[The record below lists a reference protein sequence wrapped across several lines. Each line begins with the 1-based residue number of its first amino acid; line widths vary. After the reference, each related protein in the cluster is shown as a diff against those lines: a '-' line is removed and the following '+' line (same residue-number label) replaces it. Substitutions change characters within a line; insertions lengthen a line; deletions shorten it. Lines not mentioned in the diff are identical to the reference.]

1 MDPADIIRFADAVH
15 RERGIDKE
23 IVFTA
28 IEQGLLTAARKRFGE
43 DSVIEVQLDRRT
55 GDIKCLVN
63 GKAET
68 MAFGRI
74 AAQTARQVMSQRIRE
89 AERDKNLE
97 EYNRRLGSIVTG
109 SIQRIESGNLI
120 VNMGR
125 VEGIV
130 PRSEQIRGETFKVG
144 DRLRAYL
151 FEVRPQ
157 GQRVRIVLSRSRPEF
172 VQKLFALE
180 VPEISDGVIAVKAI
194 EREAG
199 YKTKLAVESLDR
211 KVDPIGACVGVRG
224 SRIRNIIDE
233 LNGEKVDILKWEE
246 QPEVMI
252 STALKPAQINS
263 ITLNWDTRTADVLVD
278 EDQLS
283 LAIGRRGANVR
294 LASRLAGWEINISG
308 EPLPEEEVT
317 ESAETSADTPTEAP
331 ADTPTEAP
339 ADTPTEAPA
348 EAPAETP
355 AETPADASAET
366 DPPPAAEA
374 SAAPEPVEGAP
385 PEPVEEVPPEPV
397 EEAPPEPVEEAQGE
411 PEEAPEGEEKPAS
424 AG

>member
-1 MDPADIIRFADAVH
+1 MEPADIIRFADIVH
-15 RERGIDKE
+15 RDRGIDKE

-43 DSVIEVQLDRRT
+43 DSVIEVHLNRST
-55 GDIKCLVN
+55 GEIQCLVN
-63 GKAET
+63 GKPKSME
-68 MAFGRI
+68 FGRI

-97 EYNRRLGSIVTG
+97 EYNRRLDTIVTG

-144 DRLRAYL
+144 DRIRAYL

-157 GQRVRIVLSRSRPEF
+157 GQRVRIVLSRSRPDF
-172 VQKLFALE
+172 VKKLFALE
-180 VPEISDGVIAVKAI
+180 VPEIADGVIEVKAI

-199 YKTKLAVESLDR
+199 YKTKLAVASLDA

-233 LNGEKVDILKWEE
+233 LNGEKVDILKYEE

-252 STALKPAQINS
+252 ATALKPAQINS
-263 ITLNWDTRTADVLVD
+263 ITLNWDTRIADVLVD

-294 LASRLAGWEINISG
+294 LASRLAGWDINISG
-308 EPLPEEEVT
+308 EKIAPPPEEAGAEGAAAEGTEAETAVPEGGET
-317 ESAETSADTPTEAP
+317 GPESAETAEPPAEAP
-331 ADTPTEAP
+331 SEPTAPPAEAP
-339 ADTPTEAPA
+339 PAAPAGSAPA
-348 EAPAETP
+348 EAPPSSPAAETP
-355 AETPADASAET
+355 AEQSPEET
-366 DPPPAAEA
+366 
-374 SAAPEPVEGAP
+374 G
-385 PEPVEEVPPEPV
+385 EVPERPT
-397 EEAPPEPVEEAQGE
+397 A
-411 PEEAPEGEEKPAS
+411 
-424 AG
+424 

>member
-1 MDPADIIRFADAVH
+1 MDPADIIRFADVVH
-15 RERGIDKE
+15 RDRGIDKE

-43 DSVIEVQLDRRT
+43 DAVIEVHVDRRN
-55 GDIKCLVN
+55 GKIDCLVN
-63 GKAET
+63 GKQQT
-68 MAFGRI
+68 MDFGRI

-89 AERDKNLE
+89 AERDKHLE
-97 EYNRRLGSIVTG
+97 EYNRRLNSIVTG
-109 SIQRIESGNLI
+109 TIQRIESGNLI

-157 GQRVRIVLSRSRPEF
+157 GQRVRIVLSRSRPDF
-172 VQKLFALE
+172 VSKLFELE
-180 VPEISDGVIAVKAI
+180 VPEIADGVIRVRAI

-199 YKTKLAVESLDR
+199 YKTKLAVESLDQ

-233 LNGEKVDILKWEE
+233 LNGEKVDILKWED
-246 QPEVMI
+246 QPQVMI

-263 ITLNWDTRTADVLVD
+263 IMLNWDTHTADVLVD

-294 LASRLAGWEINISG
+294 LASRLSGWDINIG
-308 EPLPEEEVT
+308 AEPGTGPEGGGATVAAGGPEET
-317 ESAETSADTPTEAP
+317 
-331 ADTPTEAP
+331 
-339 ADTPTEAPA
+339 
-348 EAPAETP
+348 
-355 AETPADASAET
+355 
-366 DPPPAAEA
+366 
-374 SAAPEPVEGAP
+374 G
-385 PEPVEEVPPEPV
+385 EVPPPP
-397 EEAPPEPVEEAQGE
+397 EAPSESEADRPASEAASGGAGEVALPPSAPAADETGE
-411 PEEAPEGEEKPAS
+411 PADLDGTVHEGTRTGP
-424 AG
+424 

>member
-23 IVFTA
+23 IVFSA

-43 DSVIEVQLDRRT
+43 DSVIEVHLDRRT
-55 GDIKCLVN
+55 GEIKCLVN
-63 GKAET
+63 GRPET

-109 SIQRIESGNLI
+109 TIQRIESGNLI

-180 VPEISDGVIAVKAI
+180 VPEISDGVIQVKAI

-252 STALKPAQINS
+252 ATALKPAQINS
-263 ITLNWDTRTADVLVD
+263 ITLNWDTRSADVLVD

-294 LASRLAGWEINISG
+294 LASRLAGWEINITGEAAHVEEAEVDGKADEGAPEGDG
-308 EPLPEEEVT
+308 EPAGAEDAAPASEAD
-317 ESAETSADTPTEAP
+317 ESANEAVP
-331 ADTPTEAP
+331 EQEP
-339 ADTPTEAPA
+339 
-348 EAPAETP
+348 ETP
-355 AETPADASAET
+355 AAEV
-366 DPPPAAEA
+366 
-374 SAAPEPVEGAP
+374 EPT
-385 PEPVEEVPPEPV
+385 
-397 EEAPPEPVEEAQGE
+397 EEAPSVETAEP
-411 PEEAPEGEEKPAS
+411 EKPADV
-424 AG
+424 

>member
-23 IVFTA
+23 IVFSA

-43 DSVIEVQLDRRT
+43 DSVIEVQLDRHT
-55 GDIKCLVN
+55 GTIKCLVN
-63 GKAET
+63 GKTET

-97 EYNRRLGSIVTG
+97 EFNRRVGSIVTG

-180 VPEISDGVIAVKAI
+180 VPEISDGVIEVKAI

-294 LASRLAGWEINISG
+294 LASRLSGWEINISG
-308 EPLPEEEVT
+308 ELVPPEDEPVT
-317 ESAETSADTPTEAP
+317 EEKA
-331 ADTPTEAP
+331 
-339 ADTPTEAPA
+339 APA
-348 EAPAETP
+348 EDAETP
-355 AETPADASAET
+355 DAPAAAEGA
-366 DPPPAAEA
+366 PPAAEEVTPA
-374 SAAPEPVEGAP
+374 PEPEVAPEPVEDAAP
-385 PEPVEEVPPEPV
+385 PAAMAEP
-397 EEAPPEPVEEAQGE
+397 A
-411 PEEAPEGEEKPAS
+411 PEEGPAEEKSPPPA
-424 AG
+424 

>member
-23 IVFTA
+23 VVFTA

-43 DSVIEVQLDRRT
+43 EAVIEVQLDRRT
-55 GDIKCLVN
+55 GEIRCLVN
-63 GKAET
+63 GRQQALE
-68 MAFGRI
+68 FGRI

-89 AERDKNLE
+89 AERDKNLD

-109 SIQRIESGNLI
+109 AIQRIESGNLI

-144 DRLRAYL
+144 DRIRAYL

-172 VQKLFALE
+172 VKKLFALE
-180 VPEISDGVIAVKAI
+180 VPEISDGVIEIKSI

-233 LNGEKVDILKWEE
+233 LNGETVDILKWEE
-246 QPEVMI
+246 LGNQHLRGVHGGTGGSSRGSP
-252 STALKPAQINS
+252 
-263 ITLNWDTRTADVLVD
+263 RR
-278 EDQLS
+278 
-283 LAIGRRGANVR
+283 RRGACPR
-294 LASRLAGWEINISG
+294 RGTRRGTRRGRGGRDPGRGCPHRAPRRRARH
-308 EPLPEEEVT
+308 
-317 ESAETSADTPTEAP
+317 DTPAWAGAGRRAGGRGDRAP
-331 ADTPTEAP
+331 RP
-339 ADTPTEAPA
+339 
-348 EAPAETP
+348 
-355 AETPADASAET
+355 
-366 DPPPAAEA
+366 
-374 SAAPEPVEGAP
+374 G
-385 PEPVEEVPPEPV
+385 
-397 EEAPPEPVEEAQGE
+397 
-411 PEEAPEGEEKPAS
+411 
-424 AG
+424 

>member
-43 DSVIEVQLDRRT
+43 EAVIEVHLDRRT
-55 GDIKCLVN
+55 GEIRCLVN
-63 GKAET
+63 GATQALE
-68 MAFGRI
+68 FGRI

-144 DRLRAYL
+144 DRIRAYL

-172 VQKLFALE
+172 VKKLFALE
-180 VPEISDGVIAVKAI
+180 VPEISDGVIEIKAI

-199 YKTKLAVESLDR
+199 YKTKLAVESLDK

-246 QPEVMI
+246 QPELMI

-294 LASRLAGWEINISG
+294 LASRLSGWEINISG
-308 EPLPEEEVT
+308 EALPPE
-317 ESAETSADTPTEAP
+317 
-331 ADTPTEAP
+331 
-339 ADTPTEAPA
+339 PA
-348 EAPAETP
+348 EAPAE
-355 AETPADASAET
+355 AGDEASAET
-366 DPPPAAEA
+366 ADEPPSAVEDAAAEDVPPPTEDAPPPA
-374 SAAPEPVEGAP
+374 
-385 PEPVEEVPPEPV
+385 
-397 EEAPPEPVEEAQGE
+397 EEAPPPAPEPSVAPDDSVEPSPAEAVPAAEPAEAAPAEDE
-411 PEEAPEGEEKPAS
+411 PERPAG
-424 AG
+424 A